1 VKYAINILH
10 DEDNNG
16 KIKKGFVL
24 PKEGMGFSNYGVS
37 SCLL

>member
-24 PKEGMGFSNYGVS
+24 PKEGMGFSNYAVS